1 MAELKTTT
9 RYLDATL
16 LEHSLL
22 RNARL
27 RTPYGMQEGVPAYTT
42 ETEGMMLHDLT
53 LALADM
59 ACRTGISW
67 NTDPTP
73 IFRDGDTEVSI
84 VLERDQPNDHYS
96 HLDAQQRIYGHTAVL
111 SKCGIRIQGRARK
124 LRINYRTTEQ
134 IRSAADSIFLGSG
147 ADVADSVFAAIRGM
161 EDAYDGVPATLF
173 DDLDGG
179 ESPTDDSRSLMS
191 GPAPETRRFASQT
204 DEMDAVREWIYG
216 LCGPAENTGEDD
228 SDDRLVDSRNVC
240 VVARSRY
247 YADQWYKV
255 LDDGLPYGVYRLG
268 RDAEDR
274 QRPGI
279 RIATMHRV
287 KGLEFDYVAVV
298 DVNDGVCPQKSALQA
313 AGTDSA
319 ALNETYKEKRSLIYV
334 AMTRAKKGVLLTGVS
349 AHPDA
354 V

>member
-1 MAELKTTT
+1 MVFRLTGDDTQIYLTKGQAWPCHTGKDYEHGGTEYHDQIPRRDPPGALPAAE
-9 RYLDATL
+9 RATA
-16 LEHSLL
+16 H
-22 RNARL
+22 AI
-27 RTPYGMQEGVPAYTT
+27 GMQEGVPAYTT

-73 IFRDGDTEVSI
+73 TFRDGDTEVSI

-161 EDAYDGVPATLF
+161 EDAYDGVPATLL

-191 GPAPETRRFASQT
+191 GPSPETRRFASQ
-204 DEMDAVREWIYG
+204 
-216 LCGPAENTGEDD
+216 
-228 SDDRLVDSRNVC
+228 
-240 VVARSRY
+240 
-247 YADQWYKV
+247 
-255 LDDGLPYGVYRLG
+255 DG
-268 RDAEDR
+268 
-274 QRPGI
+274 
-279 RIATMHRV
+279 
-287 KGLEFDYVAVV
+287 
-298 DVNDGVCPQKSALQA
+298 
-313 AGTDSA
+313 
-319 ALNETYKEKRSLIYV
+319 
-334 AMTRAKKGVLLTGVS
+334 
-349 AHPDA
+349 
-354 V
+354 